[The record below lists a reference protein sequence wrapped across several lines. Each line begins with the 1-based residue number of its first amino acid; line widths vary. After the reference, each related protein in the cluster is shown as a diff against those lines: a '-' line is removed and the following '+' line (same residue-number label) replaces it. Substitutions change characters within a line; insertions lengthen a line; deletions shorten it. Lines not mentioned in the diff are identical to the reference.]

1 MDTSF
6 KEKEIMEII
15 IKYLGGGFL
24 ITIVITWAIM
34 IWLLNR
40 VKDMQETLDS
50 IYKNQP
56 KLNYIYKTLREARQR
71 KERDREE

>member
-1 MDTSF
+1 
-6 KEKEIMEII
+6 MEII
-15 IKYLGGGFL
+15 VKYLGGGFL
-24 ITIVITWAIM
+24 ITIVITWVIM

-56 KLNYIYKTLREARQR
+56 KLNYIYKALREVRQR
-71 KERDREE
+71 KEKNRED

>member
-1 MDTSF
+1 
-6 KEKEIMEII
+6 MEII

-40 VKDMQETLDS
+40 VKDMQETLDD
-50 IYKNQP
+50 IYKNQS
-56 KLNYIYKTLREARQR
+56 KLNYIYKTLREVRQR
-71 KERDREE
+71 KIKDREG

>member
-1 MDTSF
+1 
-6 KEKEIMEII
+6 MEII
-15 IKYLGGGFL
+15 VKYLGGGFL
-24 ITIVITWAIM
+24 ITIVITWVIM
-34 IWLLNR
+34 ICLLNR